1 VRLRYRLSIEAH
13 GIPAEG
19 CYARTASFEE
29 KRGYP
34 SMTTNNDAPDKPTA
48 PTPVDTSIRKRGRT
62 GLVIPWE
69 RIPWWGIII
78 LIVGVIVGFSIF
90 SNARYIDAIYFIFD
104 LPWNKNA
111 IGSTEI
117 DSSGQWTITSRISF
131 EPGEYTINAVYF
143 NASDDVID
151 RTEDYLIT
159 IPEIIDDTEAPPIAL
174 SDQLEITAS
183 SSKPTFS
190 GSGPMDAEA
199 ILYDDF
205 SSNPLR
211 IAARVFMA
219 NGVFLTI
226 RVTLAAFVGALVIGL
241 LFGLMRVSSRSPNLF
256 HGAHWRLLIGL
267 PIVALTWFLF
277 PDLRSWSSILI
288 AAVAIESF
296 MFLVPAM
303 PYTLSTLYV
312 ELVRGIPM
320 LVIVLYMGFAVTPAL
335 RNASR
340 GWFTGEIDLRGLPAA
355 VIGLAFGY
363 GAYLAEIYRAGIESI
378 HKGQMEAARSLG
390 MSYFQ
395 AMRHVILPQAIR
407 VVLPPLGNDF
417 IAMLKDS
424 SLISV
429 IALPEILQQG
439 RLWISRN
446 FRAFEGFN
454 SVALLYLVM
463 TLGLSLFVGMIERRT
478 SIE

>member
-1 VRLRYRLSIEAH
+1 
-13 GIPAEG
+13 
-19 CYARTASFEE
+19 
-29 KRGYP
+29 
-34 SMTTNNDAPDKPTA
+34 MTTNHDAPEKETTLPPDNK
-48 PTPVDTSIRKRGRT
+48 SIRKHGRT

-78 LIVGVIVGFSIF
+78 LIVGVIVGFSVF
-90 SNARYIDAIYFIFD
+90 SNTRYIDAIYFIFD

-111 IGSTEI
+111 IGTTEI
-117 DSSGQWTITSRISF
+117 DSTGQWTMTSRVAF
-131 EPGEYTINAVYF
+131 EPGEYTFNAVYF
-143 NASDDVID
+143 DASDEVIG
-151 RTEDYLIT
+151 RTDDYLIT
-159 IPEIIDDTEAPPIAL
+159 IPEGVDDTRSPPVPM
-174 SDQLEITAS
+174 SDQTQITTS
-183 SSKPTFS
+183 TSKPSFS
-190 GSGPMDAEA
+190 GSGPIGAEA
-199 ILYDDF
+199 VLYDDF

-211 IAARVFMA
+211 IAQRVFMA

-226 RVTLAAFVGALVIGL
+226 RVTLSAFASALVIGL
-241 LFGLMRVSSRSPNLF
+241 VFGLMRVSSRSPDLF
-256 HGAHWRLLIGL
+256 HGAHWRFLIGVPFVVL
-267 PIVALTWFLF
+267 AWLIF
-277 PDLRSWSSILI
+277 PNLRSWSSILV
-288 AAVAIESF
+288 AAIAIEAF

-390 MSYFQ
+390 MSYFK

-429 IALPEILQQG
+429 VALPEILQQG

-454 SVALLYLVM
+454 SVALMYLVM